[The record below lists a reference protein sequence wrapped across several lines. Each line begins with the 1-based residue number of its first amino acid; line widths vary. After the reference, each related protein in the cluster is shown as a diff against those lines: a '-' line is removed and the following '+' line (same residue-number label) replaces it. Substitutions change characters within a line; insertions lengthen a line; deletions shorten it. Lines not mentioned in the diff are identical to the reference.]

1 MFLSTVTSGLSM
13 EGMLY
18 LMIASHIHLTIMS
31 IALIT
36 DLKKRL
42 DRDTYCFRTQVFEA
56 IGAISVGPNLLFI
69 GGM

>member
-1 MFLSTVTSGLSM
+1 M
-13 EGMLY
+13 EGMLC
-18 LMIASHIHLTIMS
+18 LMIAFHIDLTIMN

-42 DRDTYCFRTQVFEA
+42 DRDTYCFRTQVLEA
-56 IGAISVGPNLLFI
+56 IGAISVGPSLLFI